1 MKIEVVKI
9 GAVKLNEA
17 NPRTI
22 TDERF
27 AKLVKSIKEF
37 PEMLNIRPIVV
48 DANMTVLGGNM
59 RMRACMEAGLE
70 RIPIIKAADLTD
82 EQQQR
87 FIIADNVAFGEWDFD
102 ALANE
107 WDTEQLAEWGLNV
120 STFSTDEF
128 TNKNKEV
135 NVDDYADE
143 CTITLK
149 FTSEDYEQVK
159 TGLHEISDKP
169 ETAILKLLKLHE

>member
-48 DANMTVLGGNM
+48 DASMTVLGGNM
-59 RMRACMEAGLE
+59 RLRACMEAGLE

-107 WDTEQLAEWGLNV
+107 WDTEQLAEWGVNV
-120 STFSTDEF
+120 FIHTDVELDNFFEETQPTNENNPLKIVLEF
-128 TNKNKEV
+128 TEE
-135 NVDDYADE
+135 DHTE
-143 CTITLK
+143 FTTLLKK
-149 FTSEDYEQVK
+149 FTGTKEN
-159 TGLHEISDKP
+159 
-169 ETAILKLLKLHE
+169 ILLNLLKNS